1 MAASMTRPLMAAL
14 RRFVA
19 VPANARQM
27 ADIGLE
33 LRAMQKPTSMQ
44 RQILVWGR
52 VFKSLQE
59 VPDRVS
65 QLQMKKAYDVFRIQV
80 CMVMFVAG
88 VIASYAVIHQGRQGL
103 HSRRQQYDPQRHQ

>member
-1 MAASMTRPLMAAL
+1 MSVL

-33 LRAMQKPTSMQ
+33 LRAMQKPTNMQ

-65 QLQMKKAYDVFRIQV
+65 NLQMKKAYDVFRIEV

-88 VIASYAVIHQGRQGL
+88 VIGSYAVAHHYRQGL
-103 HSRRQQYDPQRHQ
+103 QSRRQQYDPQRNQ

>member
-1 MAASMTRPLMAAL
+1 MSVL

-19 VPANARQM
+19 LPANARPM

-33 LRAMQKPTSMQ
+33 LRAMQKPTNMQ

-88 VIASYAVIHQGRQGL
+88 VIASYAVVRQGRRELQ
-103 HSRRQQYDPQRHQ
+103 SRRMQYDPQRHQ